1 MILVTGAT
9 GNVGRELVPIL
20 LAAHQEVRVLVRD
33 ERKAAL
39 FDPRIQRAIGNL
51 DRPETLRA
59 AMDGVDRLFLVTP
72 LTEQVG
78 NLVAAAKSAGVRHI
92 VKQSTIEANRSLG
105 PGRWH
110 REQERMI
117 EECGTQWTFIR
128 PTFMMTNTA
137 QWWAATIRTQ
147 ARVYFPGLRG
157 RAPAVDPNDIAAMA
171 SCVLSQPQAHE
182 GKIYEVTGPEPLT
195 IAQMIQTLSEALG
208 KRIRYV
214 RIPRFVATL
223 WMRRFGM
230 SQTLIKAMKE
240 TFAAWDRDEY
250 AHVSDAVAQV
260 TGHMPGTY
268 ESWCRRHRDLFN
280 GVPSGPGSVP
290 M

>member
-1 MILVTGAT
+1 MILITGAT
-9 GNVGRELVPIL
+9 GNVGRELVPML
-20 LAAHQEVRVLVRD
+20 LAAKQDIRVLVRD
-33 ERKAAL
+33 ERKAAP
-39 FDPRIQRAIGNL
+39 FDQRIQRAVGDL
-51 DRPETLRA
+51 DRPETLKA
-59 AMDGVDRLFLVTP
+59 AMEGVDRLFLVTP

-78 NLVAAAKSAGVRHI
+78 NLIAAAKTAGVRHI

-117 EECGTQWTFIR
+117 EECGAQWTFIR
-128 PTFMMTNTA
+128 PTFMMTNTV

-147 ARVYFPGLRG
+147 NRVFFPALKG
-157 RAPAVDPNDIAAMA
+157 RAPAVDPKDVAAMA
-171 SCVLSQPQAHE
+171 LRILSQPDAHE
-182 GKIYEVTGPEPLT
+182 RKVYEVTGPEPLT
-195 IAQMIQTLSEALG
+195 IAQMIQTLSVLLG
-208 KRIRYV
+208 KDIRYI

-230 SQTLIKAMKE
+230 SRRLIKAMTE

-250 AHVSDAVAQV
+250 AYVSDAVAQV
-260 TGHMPGTY
+260 TGHAPGTY

-280 GVPSGPGSVP
+280 GAPSGPGSVA